1 MSCRPWRRQPTCGD
15 DRATLGA
22 DDGCAS
28 RWPRSAIAAIYY
40 GATSAKESAR
50 TSGVAELRLANGLVL
65 LAKFDG
71 DFAAHSSTYAGRA
84 RSDTGGKS
92 SARNLP
98 MPSVEHFRMA
108 LRAQLNRA
116 QKRGLSHI
124 DVKAGDLLRRLG
136 GSQAYP
142 LRIPSCCEAMYA
154 EKRAGDVIIT
164 RPPEGKGAT
173 LTIRYKLPR
182 KADA

>member
-1 MSCRPWRRQPTCGD
+1 VPRARKGCTRPNCSSPRRSAGRAVWPTQANIAPNNEHWR
-15 DRATLGA
+15 TLFGVVRRTNTTA
-22 DDGCAS
+22 CQIRRD
-28 RWPRSAIAAIYY
+28 WPR
-40 GATSAKESAR
+40 TPPPM
-50 TSGVAELRLANGLVL
+50 V
-65 LAKFDG
+65 
-71 DFAAHSSTYAGRA
+71 GRA
-84 RSDTGGKS
+84 RSAIGGKS
-92 SARNLP
+92 TARNLA

-124 DVKAGDLLRRLG
+124 DVKAGDLHRRLG
-136 GSQAYP
+136 GSPAYP
-142 LRIPSCCEAMYA
+142 HRIPSCCEAMYA

-164 RPPEGKGAT
+164 RPPEGKGAS